1 MVTLNGKT
9 KKSPPL
15 GKIKTRNITVET
27 IINKD
32 FKILFKFDFA
42 DVLMLRIAFI
52 MSESF

>member
-1 MVTLNGKT
+1 MEKQ
-9 KKSPPL
+9 KKVPHL
-15 GKIKTRNITVET
+15 AKLKHVITVET

-42 DVLMLRIAFI
+42 DVLMLRIAII